1 MTALYFDLDGTVAH
15 HTISFETMFER
26 ARREVN
32 VPDYDGL
39 HNTYVSSFLDYFGN
53 CHSKPYRAAL
63 DDLCDEFDIDID
75 GETFAAALIETEL
88 EHTEVTD
95 GVHELLAS
103 LANDHVL
110 GILTNGAEHVQRAK
124 LERHDLDSYFDATVV
139 SCAVGVGKPEQGI
152 FEIARDELSGDEFV
166 FVADDLERDVLPA
179 QRAGFTG
186 VLLSESVDSR
196 AEICIEALSDVRSI
210 VG

>member
-15 HTISFETMFER
+15 HTIPFEEIFEC
-26 ARREVN
+26 ARRKVN
-32 VPDYDGL
+32 VPEHDGL
-39 HNTYVSSFLDYFGN
+39 HDVYVASFFDYFGD
-53 CHSKPYRAAL
+53 CHPKPYRAAL
-63 DDLCDEFDIDID
+63 DDLCDYFGLDTD
-75 GETFAAALIETEL
+75 GETFADALIEMEL

-103 LANDHVL
+103 LANDHAL
-110 GILTNGAEHVQRAK
+110 GILTNGAGHVQRAK
-124 LERHDLDSYFDATVV
+124 LERHGLDSYFDATVV
-139 SCAVGVGKPEQGI
+139 SCTVGVGKPEPGI
-152 FEIARDELSGDEFV
+152 FEIAENKLSGDELV

-186 VLLSESVDSR
+186 VWLSESMDSR
-196 AEICIEALSDVRSI
+196 ADICIEEISDVSNV